1 MNALLS
7 SWIRRLPS
15 ISSALTGA
23 PPIGLYLGPDRLNLV
38 QMNGAAPA
46 QLRAMSSIALVDSRE
61 QLLRNPGML
70 KALLRQAFASQPFRG
85 KTVVSCL
92 PADQVKIL
100 TLSYVL
106 AEGQTDDQAVAAEL
120 RGRLQDELD
129 EMVVDYTPVRRDEGD
144 TAEREALVALA
155 PRTQVM
161 AYLHLLSDA
170 GLKVDALDIG
180 PAALTRFVKH
190 TGARHFPAFPAMPN
204 ALLINFGA
212 DSSYLTVIW
221 GRRTVL
227 DRVIGFGEARLFERL
242 KTVLD
247 MPRELSLR
255 ILCRDA
261 AASASKEEDR
271 GIVEEVIKPDL
282 NLLHQEISKT
292 LVYMASR
299 TRGKSVDALF
309 LAGPVARYPIVV
321 DSLQQILKV
330 PVHILNPAVDFA
342 PPDERRHDESL
353 GTTAGMALAAGL
365 SLRGVPE
372 NE

>member
-1 MNALLS
+1 MKALIS
-7 SWIRRLPS
+7 RWIRRLPT
-15 ISSALTGA
+15 ISSALKGA
-23 PPIGLYLGPDRLNLV
+23 SPIGMYLGPDRLNLV
-38 QMNGAAPA
+38 QMNGTARPL
-46 QLRAMSSIALVDSRE
+46 LRAMSSIALVDSRE
-61 QLLRNPGML
+61 QLLRDPRLLRTM
-70 KALLRQAFASQPFRG
+70 LRQAFASEPFSGRN
-85 KTVVSCL
+85 VVSCL

-100 TLSYVL
+100 SLSYVL
-106 AEGQTDDQAVAAEL
+106 ADGQTDDQAVAAEL

-129 EMVVDYTPVRRDEGD
+129 GMIVDYTPFRRAESD

-161 AYLHLLSDA
+161 TYLHLLSDA

-190 TGARHFPAFPAMPN
+190 TGARHFPDFPAMPN

-227 DRVIGFGEARLFERL
+227 DRAIGFGETRLFDRL

-247 MPRELSLR
+247 MPRDLSLR
-255 ILCRDA
+255 ILSRDTQ
-261 AASASKEEDR
+261 SSTSREEDR
-271 GIVEEVIKPDL
+271 DIVEEVIKPDL
-282 NLLHQEISKT
+282 TVLHQEISKT

-299 TRGKSVDALF
+299 TRGQSIDALF

-321 DSLQQILKV
+321 ESLQQILKV

-342 PPDERRHDESL
+342 PPGGRGHDESL

>member
-1 MNALLS
+1 MSALFS
-7 SWIRRLPS
+7 SLIRRLPWVS
-15 ISSALTGA
+15 PALGPA
-23 PPIGLYLGPDRLNLV
+23 PPIGLYLGPDRLDLV
-38 QMNGAAPA
+38 QMNGGAPA
-46 QLRAMSSIALVDSRE
+46 CLRAMSSIALPEARE
-61 QLLRNPGML
+61 QLLGDPAGLR
-70 KALLRQAFASQPFRG
+70 ALLRQAFASEPFRG

-100 TLSYVL
+100 SLSYVL
-106 AEGQTDDQAVAAEL
+106 ADGQTDDQAVAVEL

-129 EMVVDYTPVRRDEGD
+129 EMVVDYMPLRRDEGD

-170 GLKVDALDIG
+170 GLKVAALDIG
-180 PAALTRFVKH
+180 PAALTRCVKH
-190 TGARHFPAFPAMPN
+190 TSARHFPGFPAMPN

-212 DSSYLTVIW
+212 ESSYLTVIW

-227 DRVIGFGEARLFERL
+227 DRVIGFGESRLFERL

-255 ILCRDA
+255 ILCRDEE
-261 AASASKEEDR
+261 ASASKAEGR

-299 TRGKSVDALF
+299 TRGKSIDALF

-321 DSLQQILKV
+321 ESLQQILKV

-342 PPDERRHDESL
+342 PPTGRRHDEAL

-365 SLRGVPE
+365 ALRGVPE